1 MALFKDSGLMLR
13 RSLLRGLSA
22 SGAALVAAPWLNA
35 GTSNA
40 ISGEDKAT
48 NWQGWRG
55 PDRTGLVDGTAWPT
69 SLDESHLTVAWTQS
83 MGDSYSGPICTNDL
97 VFTTESKSGKES
109 AMALTL
115 ATGENVWTQTWKGAH
130 NVPFFAARNGNW
142 IRATPVTDG
151 TKLYIGGIR
160 DVLCAFDVKTGQEIW
175 RIDFAAKFGKVPDF
189 GMVCSPI
196 IEDGFLYIQAG
207 KGVHKVNCETS
218 EIAWSS
224 MQDSGDI
231 MSSGAFSSPI
241 IGEIN
246 GVRQL
251 IVQSRTTLAGLDR
264 ETGAILWSTPIEA
277 FRGMNIL
284 TPTIWNNQLF
294 TSSYGG
300 KSVLIDV
307 SDLKNPKPVWENK
320 LEGYM
325 SSPIVIGQY
334 LYMHLRNK
342 RFACLDLSNGKE
354 AWVTKPFGEYWSM
367 VSDGKS
373 ILALD
378 QTGDLRLI
386 AHNPEK
392 FDLIS
397 ERKLT
402 DEEAW
407 AHLAVLNN
415 RVIVRSQKALTLYN
429 WT

>member
-1 MALFKDSGLMLR
+1 MLR
-13 RSLLRGLSA
+13 RSMLSGLSA
-22 SGAALVAAPWLNA
+22 LGAATITSPLWNSSRAL
-35 GTSNA
+35 GTD
-40 ISGEDKAT
+40 SG

-55 PDRTGLVDGTAWPT
+55 YYRTGIVDGVTWPN
-69 SLDESHLTVAWTQS
+69 SLDEKNLTVAWTQPL
-83 MGDSYSGPICTNDL
+83 GDSYSGPVCTSDL
-97 VFTTESKSGKES
+97 VFTTESKAGKES
-109 AMALTL
+109 AMAFSLKS
-115 ATGENVWTQTWKGAH
+115 GESVWTQTWKGAH

-160 DVLCAFDVKTGQEIW
+160 DVLCAFDVKTGQESW
-175 RIDFAAKFGKVPDF
+175 RIDFGAKFGKVPDF

-196 IEDGFLYIQAG
+196 VEDGFLYIQAG
-207 KGVHKVNCETS
+207 KGVHKVNCDTS
-218 EIAWSS
+218 EIVWSS

-246 GVRQL
+246 GVKQL
-251 IVQSRTTLAGLDR
+251 VVQSRTTLAGLDR

-300 KSVLIDV
+300 KSLLLDV
-307 SDLKNPKPVWENK
+307 SDTKKPKQVWENK

-325 SSPIVIGQY
+325 SSPIIIGNH

-342 RFACLDLSNGKE
+342 RFACLDLTSGKE
-354 AWVTKPFGEYWSM
+354 AWVTQPFGEYWSM
-367 VSDGKS
+367 ISDGKS

-392 FDLIS
+392 YELVS

-407 AHLAVLNN
+407 AHIAVQNN
-415 RVIVRSQKALTLYN
+415 QVIVRSQKALTLYN
-429 WT
+429 WS

>member
-1 MALFKDSGLMLR
+1 
-13 RSLLRGLSA
+13 
-22 SGAALVAAPWLNA
+22 
-35 GTSNA
+35 
-40 ISGEDKAT
+40 
-48 NWQGWRG
+48 
-55 PDRTGLVDGTAWPT
+55 
-69 SLDESHLTVAWTQS
+69 
-83 MGDSYSGPICTNDL
+83 
-97 VFTTESKSGKES
+97 
-109 AMALTL
+109 
-115 ATGENVWTQTWKGAH
+115 
-130 NVPFFAARNGNW
+130 
-142 IRATPVTDG
+142 
-151 TKLYIGGIR
+151 
-160 DVLCAFDVKTGQEIW
+160 
-175 RIDFAAKFGKVPDF
+175 
-189 GMVCSPI
+189 
-196 IEDGFLYIQAG
+196 
-207 KGVHKVNCETS
+207 
-218 EIAWSS
+218 
-224 MQDSGDI
+224 

-300 KSVLIDV
+300 KSILIDV
-307 SDLKNPKPVWENK
+307 SDLKKPKPVWENK

-325 SSPIVIGQY
+325 SSPIVIGNH

-342 RFACLDLSNGKE
+342 RFACIDLTNGKE
-354 AWVTKPFGEYWSM
+354 TWVTQPFGEYWSM
-367 VSDGKS
+367 VSDGKN

-392 FDLIS
+392 YDLVS

-407 AHLAVLNN
+407 AHVAVLNN
-415 RVIVRSQKALTLYN
+415 QVIVRSQKALTLYK
-429 WT
+429 WS